1 MTELSLWLIP
11 DNEWHHLL
19 SRIIARLSQQY
30 NTPRF
35 EPHLTLLSGIA
46 IDHQNA
52 IHHAAQLATQLGL
65 GAFEIVMKRLSHR
78 DEFFR
83 ALFLEAVRTPRLMD
97 AHQMASTLFDQEPNR
112 AFLPHISL
120 MYGNL
125 PATVKEEIIDQLASE
140 LKLPLSF
147 RVSRVD
153 LVVASSRLPP
163 SSWYR
168 IASYMLGEEA
178 AQSSRFT
185 EDVFK

>member
-30 NTPRF
+30 NTPCF

-46 IDHQNA
+46 MDYQNA
-52 IHHAAQLATQLGL
+52 THRAAQLATQL

-83 ALFLEAVRTPRLMD
+83 ALFLEAARTPRLMD
-97 AHQMASTLFDQEPNR
+97 AHQMANTLFAREPNR

-140 LKLPLSF
+140 LKQPLSF
-147 RVSRVD
+147 RVSRLD

-168 IASYMLGEEA
+168 ITGYMLGKEA
-178 AQSSRFT
+178 THSSWFA
-185 EDVFK
+185 EDVFR